1 MAKKK
6 ISKKEAYKVAKKVG
20 VNFNKEFHA
29 QSFGE
34 ELSAIAKLAGYR
46 KPKSASGSTGRY
58 FFYHLDR
65 LRIKNKW

>member
-6 ISKKEAYKVAKKVG
+6 ITKKDAYTMAKKIG

-29 QSFGE
+29 QSFGS
-34 ELSAIAKLAGYR
+34 ELTAIAKLAGYR

-58 FFYHLDR
+58 FFEHLDR
-65 LRIKNKW
+65 LRNKNNW